1 MTAWLGLLIGA
12 VRTWRVPITE
22 VDRIINEVPWPRLV
36 LMGAVMSK
44 ESKGDEK
51 AHEQND
57 GRVLSLSEIEGLLN
71 E

>member
-12 VRTWRVPITE
+12 VRTYRVPITE
-22 VDRIINEVPWPRLV
+22 IDRIIHEVPWPRLV
-36 LMGAVMSK
+36 LMGALMSQEGK
-44 ESKGDEK
+44 ESGK

-57 GRVLSLSEIEGLLN
+57 GRVLSLHEIEGLLS